1 MRHETFPVGAL
12 GCNCTVAVCTE
23 TGDALVVDPGDDAE
37 TIVACLRRLGAR
49 TVVKVVHTH
58 AHADHVLAAEAVAQP
73 SRAEILVH
81 PGDRWLWDHVAMQAG
96 LFGWQV
102 TPPGPPTGTLADDQT
117 LDFGRLEARV
127 LHTPGHTPGSVCFVL
142 PGEAAAVAVPNAE
155 PTTVPNAGAGAAPLL
170 LSGDTLFHR
179 SVGRTDLWGTSFE
192 ELARSIRERLFT
204 LPAETVVIPGHG
216 PATTIGA
223 ERELNPFVGRRAAT

>member
-1 MRHETFPVGAL
+1 MSAMRMRHETFPVGVL
-12 GCNCTVAVCTE
+12 GCNCTVAVCAE
-23 TGDALVVDPGDDAE
+23 TGDALVVDPGDDPE
-37 TIVACLRRLGAR
+37 TIAACLRRLGAR

-73 SRAEILVH
+73 SKAEILVH

-102 TPPGPPTGTLADDQT
+102 TPPGPPTGTLSDDQA

-127 LHTPGHTPGSVCFVL
+127 LHTPGHTPGSVCFAL
-142 PGEAAAVAVPNAE
+142 PGDAAAATAE
-155 PTTVPNAGAGAAPLL
+155 DEGGAAAPLL
-170 LSGDTLFHR
+170 LSGDTLFQR

-216 PATTIGA
+216 PPTTIGA
-223 ERELNPFVGRRAAT
+223 ERELNPFVGRHAAT